1 MMNSNKQ
8 EMKFKR
14 EKKETWKVLLTKA
27 TAQAK
32 LCKEMFGAAL
42 PGRKTDPASKRVSGI
57 LCGKLQCIY
66 TGITIIRYDGRCNS
80 HQPRYMYVTSIHVHH
95 GIFRK

>member
-27 TAQAK
+27 TAKAK
-32 LCKEMFGAAL
+32 LCKEKFGAAL
-42 PGRKTDPASKRVSGI
+42 PGRKTDPASKRNRLFLEYSVVKYSVF
-57 LCGKLQCIY
+57 
-66 TGITIIRYDGRCNS
+66 IRVLPLFLIRWKMARD
-80 HQPRYMYVTSIHVHH
+80 
-95 GIFRK
+95 